1 MPLEIKEMYLHLGE
15 NLHHGEMSGCE
26 LRQSYGGGNT
36 VNMSLSVTIKHGVS
50 MMCNRDMKIFIII
63 LQAETFAQYEGKC
76 PICMDFI
83 ELEDPI
89 TGVYINGEGHTWD
102 CRTT

>member
-26 LRQSYGGGNT
+26 LCQSPGGGNT

-50 MMCNRDMKIFIII
+50 MMCIENRDMKNFMII
-63 LQAETFAQYEGKC
+63 
-76 PICMDFI
+76 
-83 ELEDPI
+83 
-89 TGVYINGEGHTWD
+89 
-102 CRTT
+102 